1 MESSNIVGNLNLLSE
16 KIFKVLEAEVYEILD
31 KIINITP
38 DILNNEPLKTLFV
51 SNKSNGI
58 IMIANALILF
68 YVLHYIVLQMISI
81 YNGKNIENVYQF
93 IFKIIVIGILVNNSH
108 FICEIILKIFN
119 SLSYGVDIFCKE
131 FVKKDLNFTTLKENI
146 YNIKGIEKSDFL
158 SVLGL
163 IKGMI
168 SFGSISMLIT
178 LSIRYVT
185 VILLILISPIAI
197 LALCSDST
205 SGFSKMWFKTLLIN
219 LSMQIF
225 IKLILIIPIT
235 YKDTKSSIYKVIIL
249 GSLYLLYKL
258 NSFINNIF
266 SRVSERVRK

>member
-1 MESSNIVGNLNLLSE
+1 MYKYSFKYVFKDVFDKVVAFIERAGSIILFCSIVVWFLLS
-16 KIFKVLEAEVYEILD
+16 FS
-31 KIINITP
+31 P
-38 DILNNEPLKTLFV
+38 
-51 SNKSNGI
+51 
-58 IMIANALILF
+58 
-68 YVLHYIVLQMISI
+68 
-81 YNGKNIENVYQF
+81 
-93 IFKIIVIGILVNNSH
+93 
-108 FICEIILKIFN
+108 

-205 SGFSKMWFKTLLIN
+205 SGFSKMWFK
-219 LSMQIF
+219 
-225 IKLILIIPIT
+225 LILIIPIT